1 MILIF
6 GGAYNGKLKFVK
18 SEFDIKE
25 EDVFFC
31 NDDKID
37 FSKKVICGLHKF
49 TYNKIL
55 KDENSLEYIKENIE
69 KLKDKIIICD
79 EISNGIVPLEKQD
92 RVWREDTGKTLQYIS
107 KHSDKVFRVFLGY
120 ETRIK

>member
-25 EDVFFC
+25 
-31 NDDKID
+31 
-37 FSKKVICGLHKF
+37 
-49 TYNKIL
+49 
-55 KDENSLEYIKENIE
+55 NIE
-69 KLKDKIIICD
+69 KLKGKIIICD
-79 EISNGIVPLEKQD
+79 EISAGIVPLEKKD